1 MSLRNVTGAA
11 VVGAVLLASAS
22 ANAISLRLTDLNTG
36 DTQTIS
42 SASDL
47 VTFSGLVGGT
57 STFNIMGISAG
68 ASVDLANESVLT
80 QTNLAVTGKGRL
92 LVELSETGLTGGAA
106 APKLSALTFT
116 ANGTLLQGMK
126 VTLRSFV
133 DDGDGLFAQ
142 TDEIGVG
149 PIVLLAN
156 NDTKTLTDVAVLS
169 PTFSITTVAL
179 IESTTPA
186 NRRSIATFDT
196 TTMAMVPLPASVLMF
211 GSALVGMAM
220 MGRRRKHAR

>member
-1 MSLRNVTGAA
+1 MSLRNVIGAA
-11 VVGAVLLASAS
+11 VVGAVLIASAS
-22 ANAISLRLTDLNTG
+22 ANAISLRLTDLVTG
-36 DTQTIS
+36 DTKTVS

-47 VTFSGLVGGT
+47 VTFSGLIGGT
-57 STFNIMGISAG
+57 SSFNIMGISAG
-68 ASVDLANESVLT
+68 ASIDLADESVLT

-92 LVELSETGLTGGAA
+92 LIELSETGFSGGAA
-106 APKLSALTFT
+106 APKLSALSFT

-133 DDGDGLFAQ
+133 DDGDALFAQ

-149 PIVLLAN
+149 PVVLAAS
-156 NDTKTLTDVAVLS
+156 NDTKALTDKVVLS

-196 TTMAMVPLPASVLMF
+196 TTIATVPVPAPILMF

-220 MGRRRKHAR
+220 MGRRRKRAA